1 MSKEIKVILGRKINI
16 IQKKKWAMKCCQSL
30 KRQIKGIRNELIQ
43 YAGDSETMGI
53 SQ

>member
-1 MSKEIKVILGRKINI
+1 MEEKKHHP
-16 IQKKKWAMKCCQSL
+16 KKKWAMKCCQSL

>member
-1 MSKEIKVILGRKINI
+1 MEEKKYHP
-16 IQKKKWAMKCCQSL
+16 KKKWAMKCCQSL

>member
-1 MSKEIKVILGRKINI
+1 MSKEIKVILGRKKPHP
-16 IQKKKWAMKCCQSL
+16 KKKWAMKCCQSL